1 MIGLVFEKT
10 LLHFYRRVTASSRL
24 SVWGDRKKNERQK
37 FETGVD
43 AALACGTPKR
53 LHFASFSAP
62 GSLFCERHFS
72 RVLSL
77 SLSLSLFLSRKEK
90 KRKKKRREKKSSRK
104 GTCNVRYVTVKT
116 NKQTNVSLDRTRSVS
131 LKIFYTSVFVALLL
145 CRILCR
151 GFLLHSVLL

>member
-62 GSLFCERHFS
+62 GPLFCERHFS

-77 SLSLSLFLSRKEK
+77 SLSLSLK
-90 KRKKKRREKKSSRK
+90 KRKEKKSSRK

>member
-43 AALACGTPKR
+43 LLAALPNGYI
-53 LHFASFSAP
+53 LHLSPRRAPYFANAIFRAS
-62 GSLFCERHFS
+62 
-72 RVLSL
+72 SL
-77 SLSLSLFLSRKEK
+77 SLSLSFSQEKKRKEK
-90 KRKKKRREKKSSRK
+90 KKKRKEKKSSRK

>member
-62 GSLFCERHFS
+62 GPLFCERHFS

-77 SLSLSLFLSRKEK
+77 SLSLSLSFSQEKKRKEK
-90 KRKKKRREKKSSRK
+90 KRKEKKSSRK

>member
-10 LLHFYRRVTASSRL
+10 LLRFYRRVTASSRL

-62 GSLFCERHFS
+62 GPLFCERHFS

-77 SLSLSLFLSRKEK
+77 SLSLSFSQEK
-90 KRKKKRREKKSSRK
+90 KRKEKKSSRK

>member
-10 LLHFYRRVTASSRL
+10 LLHFYRRVIASSRL

-62 GSLFCERHFS
+62 GPLFCERHFS

-77 SLSLSLFLSRKEK
+77 SLSLSLK
-90 KRKKKRREKKSSRK
+90 KRKEKKSSRK

>member
-10 LLHFYRRVTASSRL
+10 LLHFYRCVTASSRL

-62 GSLFCERHFS
+62 GPLFCERHFS

-77 SLSLSLFLSRKEK
+77 SLSLSLK
-90 KRKKKRREKKSSRK
+90 KRKEKKSSRK

-116 NKQTNVSLDRTRSVS
+116 DKQTNVSLDPTRSVS

>member
-10 LLHFYRRVTASSRL
+10 LLRFYRRVTASSRL

-62 GSLFCERHFS
+62 GPLFCERHFS

-77 SLSLSLFLSRKEK
+77 SLSLSLSLK
-90 KRKKKRREKKSSRK
+90 KRKEKKSSRK

>member
-62 GSLFCERHFS
+62 GPLFCERHFS

-77 SLSLSLFLSRKEK
+77 SLSLSLKKKKEK
-90 KRKKKRREKKSSRK
+90 KRKEKKSSRK

>member
-10 LLHFYRRVTASSRL
+10 LLRFYRRVTASSRL

-62 GSLFCERHFS
+62 GPLFCERHFS

-77 SLSLSLFLSRKEK
+77 SLSLSLK
-90 KRKKKRREKKSSRK
+90 KRKEKKSSRK

>member
-62 GSLFCERHFS
+62 GPLFCERHFS

-77 SLSLSLFLSRKEK
+77 SLSLSLSFSQEK
-90 KRKKKRREKKSSRK
+90 KRKEKKSSRK